1 MIGYIVVFQAF
12 TYRRDVF
19 KSYRTLQIVGT
30 VYNIHSYKV
39 SIIGIASCVK
49 CTFDFLYIICYDINW
64 HAYTVLRGDI
74 AIQRRCINDLK
85 FHNNDFITGRNL
97 TADTV
102 RKFNLRTLF
111 QLMLSGN

>member
-12 TYRRDVF
+12 TYCRDVF

-49 CTFDFLYIICYDINW
+49 CTFDFLYIICYEGRYSDSKKK
-64 HAYTVLRGDI
+64 HY
-74 AIQRRCINDLK
+74 DLQ

-97 TADTV
+97 TADTF
-102 RKFNLRTLF
+102 RKFNL
-111 QLMLSGN
+111 N